1 MKPLRSWHDQQGI
14 MLIEGII
21 GMLIF
26 LVGILAMLGLQ
37 ASAIAVQSDAQYRI
51 EAAKQVDRLLGEIS
65 VTVDRSSDAALLA
78 SLQLFQ
84 HQPSGTACNYSG
96 GASTQAAIADWV
108 TALTSTTSTR
118 LPGATAVMQQVIVNA
133 ANFNQVTITVCWQA
147 PNDTVPRR
155 HTVVSY
161 VN

>member
-1 MKPLRSWHDQQGI
+1 MRPLKARSAQQGI

-26 LVGILAMLGLQ
+26 LIGVLAMLGLQ
-37 ASAIAVQSDAQYRI
+37 ASAIAVQTDAQYRI
-51 EAAKQVDRLLGEIS
+51 EASKQVDRLLGEIN
-65 VTVDRSSDAALLA
+65 VTVDRSSSAALLA
-78 SLQLFQ
+78 SLQQFQ
-84 HQPSGTACNYSG
+84 HQAAGTACSYSG
-96 GASTQAAIADWV
+96 AASAQTAVTNWV
-108 TALTSTTSTR
+108 TALTSTATTR
-118 LPGATAVMQQVIVNA
+118 LPGSTAAMQQVLVA
-133 ANFNQVTITVCWQA
+133 GNFNQVTITVCWQA